1 MQQRNFGFLLKDVS
15 RRQVQR
21 FEQHAR
27 ALSLTLS
34 QCRTLVRL
42 SENEGASQA
51 RLAMLADVEP
61 MTMVRT
67 LDRMEADG
75 LVERRAD
82 PADRRARRLYLTAR
96 GRPLVEEIWKL
107 SDRTRAELFAG
118 IGARERQAFMEVLE
132 RIHANARALAP
143 LAQDAKGQGRQRDAT
158 SAHSRSRRES
168 APKRAARKAAQ

>member
-1 MQQRNFGFLLKDVS
+1 MRQRNFGFLLKDVS

-21 FEQHAR
+21 FEEHAR

-96 GRPLVEEIWKL
+96 GWPLVEEIWKL

-118 IGARERQAFMEVLE
+118 IGARERQAFMDVLE

-143 LAQDAKGQGRQRDAT
+143 LAQDAKDHGTQRDAP
-158 SAHSRSRRES
+158 SAHRRSRRES
-168 APKRAARKAAQ
+168 APKRAARRAAQ

>member
-1 MQQRNFGFLLKDVS
+1 MRQRNFGFLLKDVS

-21 FEQHAR
+21 FEEHAR

-96 GRPLVEEIWKL
+96 GC
-107 SDRTRAELFAG
+107 
-118 IGARERQAFMEVLE
+118 QAFMDVLE

-143 LAQDAKGQGRQRDAT
+143 LAQDAKDHGTQRDAP
-158 SAHSRSRRES
+158 SAHRRSRRES
-168 APKRAARKAAQ
+168 APKRAARRAAQ

>member
-21 FEQHAR
+21 FEEHAR
-27 ALSLTLS
+27 ALSLTLV

-51 RLAMLADVEP
+51 RLAVLADVEP

-75 LVERRAD
+75 LVERRVD
-82 PADRRARRLYLTAR
+82 PADRRARRLHLTAR

-118 IGARERQAFMEVLE
+118 IGARERHAFMDVLE
-132 RIHANARALAP
+132 RIHANASALAP
-143 LAQDAKGQGRQRDAT
+143 LAQDAKVHGAEREGAGVPGRA
-158 SAHSRSRRES
+158 RREP
-168 APKRAARKAAQ
+168 APKRAARRAVS

>member
-1 MQQRNFGFLLKDVS
+1 MQQLRNFGFLLKDVS
-15 RRQVQR
+15 RRHVQR
-21 FEQHAR
+21 FEEHAR
-27 ALSLTLS
+27 RLSLTLS

-42 SENEGASQA
+42 SENEGVSQA
-51 RLAMLADVEP
+51 RLAVLADVEP

-118 IGARERQAFMEVLE
+118 IGARERQTFMDVLE
-132 RIHANARALAP
+132 RIHANASALAP
-143 LAQDAKGQGRQRDAT
+143 LDQGA
-158 SAHSRSRRES
+158 RSPRS
-168 APKRAARKAAQ
+168 AAR